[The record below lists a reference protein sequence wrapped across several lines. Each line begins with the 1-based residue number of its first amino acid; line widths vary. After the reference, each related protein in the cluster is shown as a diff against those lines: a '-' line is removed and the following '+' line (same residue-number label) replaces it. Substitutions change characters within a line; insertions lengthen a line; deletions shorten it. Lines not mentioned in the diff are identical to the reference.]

1 MKEQQV
7 SDLLVDYLD
16 GNLDAKEAAMVAKH
30 LEQSPALRAE
40 LEETKKL
47 LKAFKEEKTAE
58 PSDRLRS
65 GFYQMLE
72 KEMEN
77 DGVRKITSAS
87 RPNTFHFLRIAAGIA
102 LLFGS
107 FLLGMLW
114 QSNDFES
121 EIASLQT
128 ENQEYRQTAMLS
140 LMENGSA
147 SRRIQGVSYAEEL
160 TALDPEI
167 LEALIR
173 RMTEDNNITVRLSA
187 LEALSN
193 FTQSEKVKDAL
204 IAALETEQ
212 DPGMQIQIIQTL
224 VEIQEKKVVSPMQ
237 ELLESNETEPYVK
250 EHIKSLLPN
259 II

>member
-1 MKEQQV
+1 MNKQQF

-16 GNLDAKEAAMVAKH
+16 GRLDAVEAEKMAKL
-30 LEQSPALRAE
+30 LEQNPEFRAE
-40 LEETKKL
+40 FEETKKL
-47 LKAFKEEKTAE
+47 LQAFKEEKPAE
-58 PSDRLRS
+58 PSSRLSS

-72 KEMEN
+72 KEMDN

-87 RPNTFHFLRIAAGIA
+87 SSNSFYFLRIAAGIA
-102 LLFGS
+102 LLVGA
-107 FLLGMLW
+107 FLLGTLW

-121 EIASLQT
+121 EIASLQN
-128 ENQEYRQTAMLS
+128 ENLEYRQTAMLS

-147 SRRIQGVSYAEEL
+147 SRRIQGVSFAEEL
-160 TALDPEI
+160 KALDPEI

-173 RMTEDNNITVRLSA
+173 RMTQDDNITVRLSA

-237 ELLESNETEPYVK
+237 ELLQSEETEPYVK